1 MSNYLEDEYFNIIF
15 GSLSKKTKE
24 IITRRIQLL
33 LNLKNR
39 NQDKIL
45 FNQENEWSTLGLGYR
60 SKRVLEED
68 INFLERTKN
77 ILKTYKKNCLVLI
90 LIKENDS
97 LLHSEYFSSF
107 TIEEL

>member
-1 MSNYLEDEYFNIIF
+1 MSNYLEAEYFNIIF

-39 NQDKIL
+39 NQRKIL
-45 FNQENEWSTLGLGYR
+45 FNQKNEWRTLGLGYR

-68 INFLERTKN
+68 INSLERTKN
-77 ILKTYKKNCLVLI
+77 ILKTYEKNYLVLI
-90 LIKENDS
+90 LIQENDS
-97 LLHSEYFSSF
+97 LLPFEYLNSF
-107 TIEEL
+107 IIKEL

>member
-1 MSNYLEDEYFNIIF
+1 MSNYLEDEYFNIIL

-45 FNQENEWSTLGLGYR
+45 FNQENEWRTLGLGYR

-68 INFLERTKN
+68 INSLERTKN
-77 ILKTYKKNCLVLI
+77 ILKTYEKNCLVLI

-97 LLHSEYFSSF
+97 LLHFEYLNSF
-107 TIEEL
+107 IIEEL

>member
-1 MSNYLEDEYFNIIF
+1 MSNYLEDEYFNIIL

-45 FNQENEWSTLGLGYR
+45 FNQENEWRTLNLGYR
-60 SKRVLEED
+60 SKRVLEKD
-68 INFLERTKN
+68 INSLERTKN
-77 ILKTYKKNCLVLI
+77 ILKTYENNNLVLI
-90 LIKENDS
+90 LIKKNDS
-97 LLHSEYFSSF
+97 LLHFEYLNSF
-107 TIEEL
+107 IIEEL

>member
-1 MSNYLEDEYFNIIF
+1 MSNYLEDEYFNIIL

-45 FNQENEWSTLGLGYR
+45 FNQENEWRTLDLGYR
-60 SKRVLEED
+60 SKRVLEKD
-68 INFLERTKN
+68 INSLERTKN
-77 ILKTYKKNCLVLI
+77 ILKTYENNNLVLI

-97 LLHSEYFSSF
+97 LLHFEYLNSF
-107 TIEEL
+107 IIEEL